1 MAAQDMGSEI
11 KMNHYILCRRKCSTI
26 PKISYLGIV
35 AGQRKRFRCFARA
48 ADCIQ
53 VYMYTSIHVS
63 HADCI
68 QSCISKNT
76 CNLSKYQYNYIVR

>member
-1 MAAQDMGSEI
+1 MGSEI

-53 VYMYTSIHVS
+53 VYKYPR
-63 HADCI
+63 ADCI

-76 CNLSKYQYNYIVR
+76 CNLLKYQYNYNIR

>member
-1 MAAQDMGSEI
+1 MAAQDMGSKI
-11 KMNHYILCRRKCSTI
+11 KMNHYILCPRRISTI

-53 VYMYTSIHVS
+53 VYKYPTPIVYNLVSPKILAISQNISI
-63 HADCI
+63 I
-68 QSCISKNT
+68 I
-76 CNLSKYQYNYIVR
+76 L

>member
-11 KMNHYILCRRKCSTI
+11 KMNHYILCRRIISTI

-48 ADCIQ
+48 AAI
-53 VYMYTSIHVS
+53 VYNYTYIHVS

-76 CNLSKYQYNYIVR
+76 CNL

>member
-26 PKISYLGIV
+26 PKISYLGMV
-35 AGQRKRFRCFARA
+35 ASQRKRFRCFAPGRRL
-48 ADCIQ
+48 
-53 VYMYTSIHVS
+53 YTSIQVS
-63 HADCI
+63 RADCI

-76 CNLSKYQYNYIVR
+76 CNL

>member
-1 MAAQDMGSEI
+1 MAPQDMGSEI
-11 KMNHYILCRRKCSTI
+11 KMNHYILCRHKCSTI

-53 VYMYTSIHVS
+53 LYMYTSIPRRLYT
-63 HADCI
+63 I
-68 QSCISKNT
+68 LYLQKYLQSLKIS
-76 CNLSKYQYNYIVR
+76 V

>member
-11 KMNHYILCRRKCSTI
+11 KMNHYILCPRRISTI

-53 VYMYTSIHVS
+53 VYTYPTQIVYKSPKILAISENISI
-63 HADCI
+63 I
-68 QSCISKNT
+68 I
-76 CNLSKYQYNYIVR
+76 L

>member
-35 AGQRKRFRCFARA
+35 AGQRKRFRYFARA

-53 VYMYTSIHVS
+53 VYKYPTQIVYNLVSPKILAISENISI
-63 HADCI
+63 I
-68 QSCISKNT
+68 I
-76 CNLSKYQYNYIVR
+76 L

>member
-1 MAAQDMGSEI
+1 MGSEI
-11 KMNHYILCRRKCSTI
+11 KMNHYILCRRKSSTI

-53 VYMYTSIHVS
+53 VYKYPAPIVYNLVSPKILAISENISI
-63 HADCI
+63 I
-68 QSCISKNT
+68 I
-76 CNLSKYQYNYIVR
+76 L

>member
-11 KMNHYILCRRKCSTI
+11 KMNHYILCRRKSSTI

-35 AGQRKRFRCFARA
+35 AGQRKRFRGLPGP

-53 VYMYTSIHVS
+53 VY

-68 QSCISKNT
+68 QIYVRVSQDKLSSILYFLKNLQYLKIS
-76 CNLSKYQYNYIVR
+76 V

>member
-11 KMNHYILCRRKCSTI
+11 KINHYILCRRKCSTI

-53 VYMYTSIHVS
+53 VYKYPTQIVYNLVSPKILAISQNISI
-63 HADCI
+63 I
-68 QSCISKNT
+68 I
-76 CNLSKYQYNYIVR
+76 L